1 MHAALAAKETVVIS
15 DEALNKK
22 LMLSVMAALK
32 DGHLEPLFAAVHPA
46 IVWKATAPKEFF
58 RFGGTHRGIA
68 GMKEY
73 TALLFSRYSFMRLSP
88 KSITASGD
96 QVWALFEMQ
105 ARHIPTGRIVET
117 DVSVRWTVKAGKVI
131 EHQGLFDTA
140 GVLMQQGEL
149 TVAA

>member
-1 MHAALAAKETVVIS
+1 MIS
-15 DEALNKK
+15 EEALNKK

-32 DGHLEPLFAAVHPA
+32 DGHLEPLFAALHPA

-58 RFGGTHRGIA
+58 RFGGIHRGMA

-73 TALLFSRYSFMRLSP
+73 TALLFSRYSFLALSP

-96 QVWALFEMQ
+96 QVWGLFEAR

-117 DVSVRWTVKAGKVI
+117 DISVRWTVTAGKII
-131 EHQGLFDTA
+131 EHQGFFDTA
-140 GVLMQQGEL
+140 AVLMQQGEL